1 MCVFVPHTLFW
12 LYEQKLSFFIG
23 SLYVVRVNTEGVGIF
38 LMH

>member
-1 MCVFVPHTLFW
+1 MCVCVCSTLFW